1 MAGSAIGSFENSAN
15 FSRLSSMTNAS
26 SPTSMQ
32 AAVSSVSI
40 GLKLNP
46 SFAKNALLRSMS
58 ATGRFT
64 NSMRP
69 AWAGVVMMG
78 PTRPARGTHRRTAD
92 R

>member
-1 MAGSAIGSFENSAN
+1 VRGGIGDRQLGELRAN
-15 FSRLSSMTNAS
+15 FSRVSSMTKAC

-32 AAVSSVSI
+32 AAVSSVNF

-46 SFAKNALLRSMS
+46 SFAKNAWLRSRS

-69 AWAGVVMMG
+69 GCVVTVGLQSVGG
-78 PTRPARGTHRRTAD
+78 PSNG
-92 R
+92 